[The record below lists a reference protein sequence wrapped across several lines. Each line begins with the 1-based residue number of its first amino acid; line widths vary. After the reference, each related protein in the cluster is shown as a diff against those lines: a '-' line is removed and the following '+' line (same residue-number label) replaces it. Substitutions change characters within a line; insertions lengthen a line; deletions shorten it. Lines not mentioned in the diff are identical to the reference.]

1 MNKDLDYIF
10 PDPPEGVDPRALDP
24 ERIPESVAIIMDG
37 NGRWAKKRAL
47 NRLKGHKAGI
57 EAVREAIRCAS
68 DLGVRYLTI
77 YSFSTENWKRSQD
90 EVGGIFK
97 LVVKYVDSELAEL
110 HQNNVKVKI
119 LGDYRVVPKVAVD
132 RLEKSL
138 ETLSKGQT

>member
-68 DLGVRYLTI
+68 DLGAVSYTHLTLPTN
-77 YSFSTENWKRSQD
+77 S
-90 EVGGIFK
+90 
-97 LVVKYVDSELAEL
+97 
-110 HQNNVKVKI
+110 
-119 LGDYRVVPKVAVD
+119 RV
-132 RLEKSL
+132 
-138 ETLSKGQT
+138 